1 MTKRD
6 IIADIRLRNLTATEE
21 FLARF
26 SEEDLLAYLS
36 NLQEVVTVP
45 AVMEPRQVQD
55 RHSLARAFKPARTP
69 VFRSDKPYLG
79 RSTHVATICCAKR
92 RRNHVQLG

>member
-1 MTKRD
+1 MTKLD
-6 IIADIRLRNLTATEE
+6 IIADIRLRNLTASEE
-21 FLARF
+21 FLAKF

-45 AVMEPRQVQD
+45 ATTQPRRAQD
-55 RHSLARAFKPARTP
+55 RHSPSEAYRPIHP
-69 VFRSDKPYLG
+69 PIFRSDKPYMG
-79 RSTHVATICCAKR
+79 RPTHVATICCAKR

>member
-1 MTKRD
+1 MTKHD

-21 FLARF
+21 FLAKF

-36 NLQEVVTVP
+36 NLQEVV
-45 AVMEPRQVQD
+45 AVSTTAEPRQVQD
-55 RHSLARAFKPARTP
+55 RHSLARPFKPVRTP
-69 VFRSDKPYLG
+69 VFRSDKPYMG